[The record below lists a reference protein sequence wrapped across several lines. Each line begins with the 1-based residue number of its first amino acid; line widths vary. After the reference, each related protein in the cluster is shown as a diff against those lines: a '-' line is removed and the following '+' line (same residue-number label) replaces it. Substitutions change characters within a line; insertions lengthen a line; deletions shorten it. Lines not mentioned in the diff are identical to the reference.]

1 MDIIVN
7 AVSTLVLIVLEIILF
22 FILMRRVL
30 PLILRVRCTLKG
42 SRSRG
47 LQRYIYPEG
56 RGVAYEPHPSF
67 RKYVDRYVLFTNEG
81 YKYIKC
87 RLCGDIG
94 KLEYSVVMFNRK
106 NKVIDVIDV
115 TESDPFRS
123 ETSPVMLHHD
133 TAYVDVIVTS
143 VNGEKITKKSIL
155 CYKVWDIGFYV
166 LAVSALCFGQL
177 SFIYG
182 MINLYLGWFGLTE
195 YLLHLNVVD
204 FIIPSLII
212 GVIMGAFAYLNGHSK
227 GVRGSVSL

>member
-1 MDIIVN
+1 MDMVIN

-30 PLILRVRCTLKG
+30 PLILRVRYTIKG
-42 SRSRG
+42 SGSRG
-47 LQRYIYPEG
+47 LQKYIYPDG

-67 RKYVDRYVLFTNEG
+67 RRYMDRYILFTNDG

-87 RLCGDIG
+87 RICAEADN
-94 KLEYSVVMFNRK
+94 LEYSVVMFNRK

-115 TESDPFRS
+115 TEVNPFRS
-123 ETSPVMLHHD
+123 ETAPVMLHHE
-133 TAYVDVIVTS
+133 TAYVDVIVKS
-143 VNGEKITKKSIL
+143 VNGEKITKKNLL
-155 CYKVWDIGFYV
+155 CYKVWDIGIYV

-177 SFIYG
+177 SFFYG

-195 YLLHLNVVD
+195 YLLHLNVAD
-204 FIIPSLII
+204 FIIPSIII